1 MLHNIMVPFF
11 PWLIEKDKQKEIKNE
26 ELILP
31 LYEDTSIYVPKQIEP
46 QEEKYST
53 IIIEIL

>member
-1 MLHNIMVPFF
+1 MVPFF